1 MTEGL
6 KVISSTLF
14 CKQIFTFSK
23 PTIHVAPSFCRGAP
37 YHRMSSG
44 AVMCRFTYWFW
55 YYIFTYLLPYF
66 LKNRPVPFP
75 GWKSSEVTK
84 PGFSFFAFILC
95 YIIFCYGYMF
105 AFVVRFS
112 FSVLSQE
119 TVWKE
124 RLQNDQFCVRW
135 EGKLNSIN

>member
-1 MTEGL
+1 
-6 KVISSTLF
+6 
-14 CKQIFTFSK
+14 
-23 PTIHVAPSFCRGAP
+23 
-37 YHRMSSG
+37 
-44 AVMCRFTYWFW
+44 
-55 YYIFTYLLPYF
+55 
-66 LKNRPVPFP
+66 
-75 GWKSSEVTK
+75 
-84 PGFSFFAFILC
+84 
-95 YIIFCYGYMF
+95 MF